1 MEQKQLSQEMDQAL
15 KIVGTTVEQAI
26 ASSPMAKMMEGQ
38 IRASFVLIQKEIVGL
53 NATPAEPSQKEG
65 GETG

>member
-15 KIVGTTVEQAI
+15 KLVGTTVEQAI
-26 ASSPMAKMMEGQ
+26 ASAPLAKMMEHQ
-38 IRASFVLIQKEIVGL
+38 IRASFVLVQKEIVGL
-53 NATPAEPSQKEG
+53 NATAPQAPQKEG